1 MRDAPLTYTS
11 KIHGDKDLTVLTLT
25 GPATLPNLFDFQKA
39 LKSPITTNIL
49 VDFSSSDYMDS
60 AGLGALMNFYV
71 STARHDRKL
80 LLAGLNFRL
89 QAMLESTRVHTLLS
103 IFPTVD
109 AAASSLQPP
118 PPKS

>member
-1 MRDAPLTYTS
+1 MRDLPLTYTA

-25 GPATLPNLFDFQKA
+25 GPATLANLFDLQKA
-39 LKSPITTNIL
+39 LKSVITTNVL
-49 VDFSSSDYMDS
+49 VDFSASEYMDS

-80 LLAGLNFRL
+80 LLAALNYRI

-103 IFPTVD
+103 IFPTVEA
-109 AAASSLQPP
+109 AAASLQPRP
-118 PPKS
+118 